1 MRRFIRKK
9 IEILREEAGSFREP
23 VYFTLF
29 KKISKKIVEWGILL
43 IDIVVLI
50 GALPF
55 LLLLFVL
62 LSQRNPKKRVAFFIG
77 LEHVVKKSYERALA
91 MHRRGFRVYFF
102 SFENT
107 GKRYTM
113 PDFSP
118 KIIKY
123 YRFVCADVIRF
134 ACMTLKHN
142 PAYLEIYFEGNGLR
156 QLFAC
161 LFCQLNRTVTVS
173 VERGALTNML
183 KNTLTLLYRFTL
195 FTTLKM
201 SSRVFYR
208 EAYMYDILLRAKLKE
223 SKLFFDFNKVE
234 VKSDPD
240 FGPKEPVVLFLNSF
254 LKWRRLDVVVKAAPI
269 IKKAVPACRFLF
281 VGARD
286 ERERRDLEQLICLE
300 QAESYTEVHDW
311 TIHTLPFYERA
322 SVFVLPADL
331 VFCNFSLLEAMER
344 GIPAIVADV
353 LDADRIV
360 EHGVEGFLCKQEP
373 EDLAKY
379 VIQLLLNEPLRQNM
393 GRAAREK
400 VKNHFNDEGRMDV
413 VLELVQPV
421 LERELS

>member
-9 IEILREEAGSFREP
+9 IEILREEARSLEEP
-23 VYFTLF
+23 VYLTLF
-29 KKISKKIVEWGILL
+29 RKAFKKIVEGVILL
-43 IDIVVLI
+43 IDMVVLI
-50 GALPF
+50 GTVPF

-62 LSQRNPKKRVAFFIG
+62 FPRRRPKKHVAFFIG
-77 LEHVVKKSYERALA
+77 LEHVVKKSYERALV

-107 GKRYTM
+107 GRRYTQ

-118 KIIKY
+118 EILR
-123 YRFVCADVIRF
+123 YRRFACTDVIRF
-134 ACMTLKHN
+134 AYMTLKHN

-161 LFCQLNRTVTVS
+161 LFCRLNKTVTVS

-183 KNTLTLLYRFTL
+183 KHTLTLLYRFTL

-201 SSRVFYR
+201 SDRVFYR
-208 EAYMYDILLRAKLKE
+208 EAYMYDILRRAKLKE
-223 SKLFFDFNKVE
+223 SKLFFDFNKVS
-234 VKSDPD
+234 VKPEPCY
-240 FGPKEPVVLFLNSF
+240 GPKEPVVLFLNSF

-269 IKKAVPACRFLF
+269 IRRAVPACHFLF

-286 ERERRDLEQLICLE
+286 ERERRDLEQLIRLE

-311 TIHTLPFYERA
+311 TIHTQPFYERA

-344 GIPAIVADV
+344 GIPAVVADV
-353 LDADRIV
+353 PDADRIV

-373 EDLAKY
+373 EDLARY
-379 VIQLLLNEPLRQNM
+379 IIQLLLDEALRQHM
-393 GRAAREK
+393 GRAAGEK
-400 VKNHFNDEGRMDV
+400 VRKHFNDEGRMDV
-413 VLELVQPV
+413 VFELITPI
-421 LERELS
+421 LGEES